1 MCRRRKRATMSSP
14 PTGIRLLDPHLQSFA
29 RVCGRTLLAIFVV
42 SVVGA
47 ALPLN
52 LGSAE
57 WGTQLSNRI
66 IDNGP
71 LALIGVGLL
80 RAAGFLLPD
89 PEPDPELEPAQAE
102 QLARS
107 RNKTVLLT
115 EVGVISL
122 ALLALWHLPLF
133 LGSLSL
139 VEFQN
144 TDQIN
149 QIERRYEQTE
159 VAIRAAT
166 PVQLNA
172 EWQRL
177 RSSGVPN
184 LSDTAGPEQQR
195 RVLLKRLDNQ
205 RQQAT
210 RTANDNKKFTTF
222 TLLRNALRSLVVCI
236 LYIGAFFA
244 LGRRLK

>member
-1 MCRRRKRATMSSP
+1 MSSA
-14 PTGIRLLDPHLQSFA
+14 PTGTRLLDPHLQNFA
-29 RVCGRTLLAIFVV
+29 RVCGSTLLAIFVV

-52 LGSAE
+52 LGSPE

-89 PEPDPELEPAQAE
+89 PEPDPELEPAKAE

-115 EVGVISL
+115 EAGVISL

-133 LGSLSL
+133 IGSLSL
-139 VEFQN
+139 VEIQN
-144 TDQIN
+144 SDQIT
-149 QIERRYEQTE
+149 QIEARYEQTE
-159 VAIRAAT
+159 AALRAAT
-166 PVQLNA
+166 PAQLNT

-177 RSSGVPN
+177 RNSGVPN
-184 LSDTAGPEQQR
+184 LSAAAAPEQQR
-195 RVLLKRLDNQ
+195 KALLKRLEGQ
-205 RQQAT
+205 RKQAT
-210 RTANDNKKFTTF
+210 RTVVENKNLSTF
-222 TLLRNALRSLVVCI
+222 SLLRNAIRSLVICI

-244 LGRRLK
+244 LGRRLE

>member
-1 MCRRRKRATMSSP
+1 MQTP
-14 PTGIRLLDPHLQSFA
+14 PKGTPLLDPHLQMFA
-29 RVCGRTLLAIFVV
+29 RVCGSTLLVIFLV

-47 ALPLN
+47 AVPVSLN
-52 LGSAE
+52 SPE

-80 RAAGFLLPD
+80 RAAGFLLPY

-115 EVGVISL
+115 EAGVISL

-133 LGSLSL
+133 LGSLRL
-139 VEFQN
+139 VEQQN
-144 TDQIN
+144 SVQVTQVE
-149 QIERRYEQTE
+149 QRYQQTE
-159 VAIRAAT
+159 EALSKASPA
-166 PVQLNA
+166 QLNQ

-177 RSSGVPN
+177 RSSGVPG
-184 LSDTAGPEQQR
+184 LGSDSATPEQQR
-195 RVLLKRLDNQ
+195 KALLKHLKGQ
-205 RQQAT
+205 RQEAA
-210 RTANDNKKFTTF
+210 RTVKESKNLTTF
-222 TLLRNALRSLVVCI
+222 TLLRNAVRSLVICMF
-236 LYIGAFFA
+236 YIGAFFA
-244 LGRRLK
+244 LGRRLE

>member
-1 MCRRRKRATMSSP
+1 MSSP
-14 PTGIRLLDPHLQSFA
+14 PHGTRLLDPHLQTFA
-29 RVCGRTLLAIFVV
+29 RVCGSTLLAIFVV

-52 LGSAE
+52 LNSPE
-57 WGTQLSNRI
+57 WGSQLSNRI

-89 PEPDPELEPAQAE
+89 PEPDPDLEPARAE

-115 EVGVISL
+115 EAGVISL

-133 LGSLSL
+133 LGSLGL
-139 VEFQN
+139 VEQQSSA
-144 TDQIN
+144 QIN
-149 QIERRYEQTE
+149 QIEQRYEQTE
-159 VAIRAAT
+159 DALRAAT
-166 PVQLNA
+166 PDQLNV

-177 RSSGVPN
+177 RKSGVPS
-184 LSDTAGPEQQR
+184 LSTSAGQEQQR
-195 RVLLKRLDNQ
+195 KVLLKRLESQ
-205 RQQAT
+205 REQAT
-210 RTANDNKKFTTF
+210 RTVTENKNLSIFS
-222 TLLRNALRSLVVCI
+222 LLRNALRSLVICI

-244 LGRRLK
+244 LGRRLE

>member
-1 MCRRRKRATMSSP
+1 MSSP
-14 PTGIRLLDPHLQSFA
+14 PNGTRLLDPHLQNFA

-52 LGSAE
+52 LSSPE
-57 WGTQLSNRI
+57 WGSQLSNRI

-89 PEPDPELEPAQAE
+89 PEPDPDLEPAKAE

-107 RNKTVLLT
+107 RNKAVLLS
-115 EVGVISL
+115 EAGVISL

-139 VEFQN
+139 VEQQN
-144 TDQIN
+144 SAQVS
-149 QIERRYEQTE
+149 QIEQRYQQTE
-159 VAIRAAT
+159 EAVRSAT
-166 PVQLNA
+166 PAQLNQ
-172 EWQRL
+172 EWQKL
-177 RSSGVPN
+177 RSAGVPN
-184 LSDTAGPEQQR
+184 LAENATTEQQR
-195 RVLLKRLDNQ
+195 KGLLKRLKSQ
-205 RQQAT
+205 RQEAN
-210 RTANDNKKFTTF
+210 RTVNDGKNLSTF
-222 TLLRNALRSLVVCI
+222 TLLRNALRSLVICI
-236 LYIGAFFA
+236 LYISAFYA
-244 LGRRLK
+244 LGRRLA